1 LNLKFKDKP
10 IWKFIG
16 IAYLIIAFIWF
27 GLMLLLLN
35 TVGFVLD
42 LLMVMDLFMILGSLV
57 LFVYYIK
64 LNTIDYLRI
73 DNNILSIHKGL
84 RIRKEIN
91 IEEIE
96 KGYIARDKL
105 ILILNSE
112 KEIDIYI
119 NQLLIKDYEKLISEL
134 SNSFVI
140 GKL

>member
-1 LNLKFKDKP
+1 MNLKFKDKP